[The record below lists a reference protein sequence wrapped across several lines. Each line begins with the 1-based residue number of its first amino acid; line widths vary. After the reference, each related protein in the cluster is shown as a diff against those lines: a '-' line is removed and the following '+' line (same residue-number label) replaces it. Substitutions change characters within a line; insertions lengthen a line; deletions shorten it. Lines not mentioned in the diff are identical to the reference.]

1 MKKEHTQQT
10 ETGEGYIATVQRD
23 HDHNKAQER

>member
-10 ETGEGYIATVQRD
+10 EISEGHVATMQRD
-23 HDHNKAQER
+23 HDHTEAQER